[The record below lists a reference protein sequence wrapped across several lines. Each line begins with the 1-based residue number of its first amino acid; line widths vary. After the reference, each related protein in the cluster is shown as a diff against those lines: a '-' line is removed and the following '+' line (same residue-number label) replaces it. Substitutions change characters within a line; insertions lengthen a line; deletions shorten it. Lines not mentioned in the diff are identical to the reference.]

1 MKNKEGAQFKLPVW
15 GICVVLLLLVIW
27 EVIEERMGT
36 FPNYRSGRHS
46 HNELLGIFMPLMVL
60 VYPVF
65 QRKYKEKFWNWKSLV
80 LLFSTLIISTVLI
93 VIMYANKEYY
103 RIDWI
108 EGGHWDWDH
117 CPPIIWDVW
126 NIIGK

>member
-1 MKNKEGAQFKLPVW
+1 
-15 GICVVLLLLVIW
+15 
-27 EVIEERMGT
+27 MGT

-60 VYPVF
+60 IYPIF
-65 QRKYKEKFWNWKSLV
+65 QKKYKKEFWNWKSLV

-103 RIDWI
+103 RIDWT
-108 EGGHWDWDH
+108 ESGHWDWDH